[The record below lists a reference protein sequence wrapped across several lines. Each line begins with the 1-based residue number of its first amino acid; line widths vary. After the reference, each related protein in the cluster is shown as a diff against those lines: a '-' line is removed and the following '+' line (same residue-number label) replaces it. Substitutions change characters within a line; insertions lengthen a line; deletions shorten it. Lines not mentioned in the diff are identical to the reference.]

1 MLASVYLLLISDCD
15 CALDLSEFVRSG
27 RQLSGE
33 DGVALGLVTAL
44 QKWATTL
51 ESDSSSLK
59 QQLADIQ
66 LSNTKL
72 LDEVKTLKS
81 QNINLKNEVSQAN
94 ERSSSIKN
102 LYQKLGDE
110 FNKVEKQNNEL
121 KTAFQVGSFSFL
133 CLRLYTIH

>member
-1 MLASVYLLLISDCD
+1 MFASVFLVLISDSD
-15 CALDLSEFVRSG
+15 SALDLSEFVRSG

-44 QKWATTL
+44 QKWAATL

-66 LSNTKL
+66 LSNTQL
-72 LDEVKTLKS
+72 VDEVKTLKS

-94 ERSSSIKN
+94 ERSINIKN

-110 FNKVEKQNNEL
+110 FKKVNKENDEL
-121 KTAFQVGSFSFL
+121 KTAFQVGVNK
-133 CLRLYTIH
+133 